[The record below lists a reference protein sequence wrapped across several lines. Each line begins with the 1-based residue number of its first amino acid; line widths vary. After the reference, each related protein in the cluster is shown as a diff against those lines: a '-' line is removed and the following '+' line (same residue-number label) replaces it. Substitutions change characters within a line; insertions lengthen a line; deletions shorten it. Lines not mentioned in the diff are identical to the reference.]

1 MGVEFLRDKRMQH
14 RKAWNLP
21 MMARVDDL
29 FSASV
34 QQPVRVIRA
43 TLESG
48 TFLKSGS
55 EVLIRRLPDGVVI
68 SKDICLVARVEI
80 PSIDL
85 LQMLD
90 AHDGILAAR
99 VHECF
104 DEVSTVDIELDV

>member
-55 EVLIRRLPDGVVI
+55 EVSFGI
-68 SKDICLVARVEI
+68 AAA
-80 PSIDL
+80 DL
-85 LQMLD
+85 HLFD
-90 AHDGILAAR
+90 PASGKAIAHGGSLA
-99 VHECF
+99 
-104 DEVSTVDIELDV
+104 